1 MASLLTRLLVIL
13 TVLLAAGCASTPR
26 PAAFGAPV
34 ALSANCA
41 EIAGRYL
48 EAPSHATG
56 EGQESLHTL
65 LARVLDNPAQVSG
78 AASFVLS
85 FPQNRVLRV
94 AFLDLKG
101 AEAGTVDLRETRSE
115 YRCGNGVLEI
125 STGTSRLFSTGS
137 ETLTFTRTSG
147 NYLMVRR
154 TGLRMSPIGGIPL
167 PGTHE
172 DWYVFTRI

>member
-1 MASLLTRLLVIL
+1 MTRVLLIA
-13 TVLLAAGCASTPR
+13 TVLVLAGCASTPR

-34 ALSANCA
+34 ALSADCG
-41 EIAGRYL
+41 EVSGRYL

-56 EGQESLHTL
+56 EGQESLATL
-65 LARVLDNPAQVSG
+65 LGRVLDNPAKVSG
-78 AASFVLS
+78 VASFVLS

-101 AEAGTVDLRETRSE
+101 AEAGAVDLRESRAE
-115 YRCGNGVLEI
+115 YRCDNGVLEI
-125 STGTSRLFSTGS
+125 ASGTTRLFSAGS

-154 TGLRMSPIGGIPL
+154 SGLQMRPIGGISM
-167 PGTHE
+167 PGMRE
-172 DWYVFTRI
+172 DWYVFTRL